1 LIRAAVPRSKEGSRS
16 TNVAISRNNSRCSAL
31 SASTKKR
38 TDLDV
43 RRLPAGR
50 EIGFVPDKYLS

>member
-1 LIRAAVPRSKEGSRS
+1 MLR
-16 TNVAISRNNSRCSAL
+16 AL

-38 TDLDV
+38 TDFDM

-50 EIGFVPDKYLS
+50 EIRFVPDKYLS